1 MQSNRPNGDF
11 PSAKGA
17 AVMMDISISRT
28 NEDEHQLRTLFTHV
42 SLNLAKLEGQL
53 SRLDPFDR
61 ELALLTLRRMQHAY
75 TAMLTLHRVC
85 IEPDPPARP
94 RCVTRVP

>member
-17 AVMMDISISRT
+17 AVMMDISIPPT
-28 NEDEHQLRTLFTHV
+28 NEDEHQLRALFMDV
-42 SLNLAKLEGQL
+42 SSNLAMLERQL
-53 SRLDPFDR
+53 NRLDPVDR
-61 ELALLTLRRMQHAY
+61 KLALLTLRRMQHAY

-85 IEPDPPARP
+85 NDPEPPA
-94 RCVTRVP
+94 